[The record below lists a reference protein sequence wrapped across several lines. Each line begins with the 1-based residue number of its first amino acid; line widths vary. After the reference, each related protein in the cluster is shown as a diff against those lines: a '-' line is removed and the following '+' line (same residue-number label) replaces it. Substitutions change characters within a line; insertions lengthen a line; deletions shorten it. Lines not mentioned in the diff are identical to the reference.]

1 MSLDQIF
8 VVANGAALLGWL
20 LLIFAPR
27 WQFTRIVVLSGAMS
41 LLLAALYLA
50 LFAVHAGGEGGFGSL
65 PEVVKLFRRPEMVL
79 IGWVHYLSFDLFVG
93 AWEVRNA
100 RERGVPHLIVVPC
113 LVGTFM
119 LGPIGLLAYFL
130 ARALFGG
137 RAARG
142 SST

>member
-1 MSLDQIF
+1 MTLDQIF
-8 VVANGAALLGWL
+8 FAANGAALLGWL

-41 LLLAALYLA
+41 LLLAALYLG
-50 LFAVHAGGEGGFGSL
+50 LFALHAGEGEGGFGSL
-65 PEVVKLFRRPEMVL
+65 PEVVELFRRPEMVL

-100 RERGVPHLIVVPC
+100 RERGVPHLIVIPC

-119 LGPIGLLAYFL
+119 LGPVGLLAYFA
-130 ARALFGG
+130 ARALFG
-137 RAARG
+137 RKPAHD
-142 SST
+142 